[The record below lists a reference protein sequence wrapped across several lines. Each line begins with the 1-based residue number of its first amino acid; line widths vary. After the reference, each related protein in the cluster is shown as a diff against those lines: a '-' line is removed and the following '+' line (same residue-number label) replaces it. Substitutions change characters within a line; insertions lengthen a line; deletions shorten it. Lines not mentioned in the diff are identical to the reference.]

1 MINHDWFDTFIN
13 NSPAIAWLTDEEGN
27 LVMMNDVFK
36 ELVGLEKETTTI
48 SIWKLF
54 PEEFAAVYHKN
65 NMEVLRT
72 NEILRTEEISI
83 DKFGNK
89 RIFIVYKFPVTASD
103 NKRLI
108 GGWSIDLTEQKAAE
122 QKVIEHTERLKEI
135 AFLQSHEVR
144 RPLANILSIVELI
157 QYERELK
164 EDGQCSYLLDYL
176 KDSAKELDDII
187 KKITKKANA

>member
-36 ELVGLEKETTTI
+36 ESVGLEKEVNTI

-54 PEEFAAVYHKN
+54 PEDLASVYHKN

-83 DKFGNK
+83 DKFGNT
-89 RIFIVYKFPVTASD
+89 RNFIVYKFPVRSSD
-103 NKRLI
+103 NRILI
-108 GGWSIDLTEQKAAE
+108 GGWSIDTTELKAAE
-122 QKVIEHTERLKEI
+122 QKLIEHTERLKEI

-144 RPLANILSIVELI
+144 RPLTNILSIIELI
-157 QYERELK
+157 QEESEFK
-164 EDGQCSYLLDYL
+164 ENDRAFYLLEYL
-176 KDSAKELDDII
+176 KQSATELDDII
-187 KKITKKANA
+187 KKIAQKTFA

>member
-54 PEEFAAVYHKN
+54 PEEFASVYHQN
-65 NMEVLRT
+65 NMEVLRI
-72 NEILRTEEISI
+72 NETLRTEEISI

-122 QKVIEHTERLKEI
+122 QKIIEHTERLKEI

-144 RPLANILSIVELI
+144 RPLSNILSIVKLI
-157 QYERELK
+157 QEEGELK
-164 EDGQCSYLLDYL
+164 DNDKCSFLLDYL
-176 KDSAKELDDII
+176 KGCAEELDDII